1 MKTFHLPVFFLLLL
15 SIPMTAQVTYTVT
28 VPNGTNSCFIAGEM
42 TGWNQMQMNLLITN
56 VYTLTIPYATTT
68 QQYKY
73 CSGPAW
79 NYSET
84 TANGGSISN
93 RNYSAN
99 DVVAQWAITWDFTNN
114 FPPSVTSGS
123 IVRHWF
129 KSMLVDSRYIDVW
142 LPEGYSGT
150 SKYPVLYMHDG
161 QMLFDA
167 TTTWNQQAWDVD
179 GTLGSLMS
187 GGLID
192 RTIVVAIQ
200 NNGNKRQAEY
210 FPEKV
215 INTIP
220 EPQKSQL
227 ESLFYGTT
235 RGDAYLKF
243 IVTELKPFIDNTYS
257 TYPDR
262 QHTFMG
268 GSSMGGLIS
277 LYAFC
282 EYPTVF
288 SGAICMSTHW
298 IGTFNDNS
306 QIPSAMIDY
315 LSKNLPVPTD
325 RKIYFDRGTVGFDA
339 SYGPYQTRADS
350 TLTAKGY
357 NSSDFESRIFEG
369 DDHNENAWKA
379 RFNIP
384 ATFILSN
391 RTDAVSNPSAGT
403 VLQVSPNPASS
414 EISVEPFDRLE
425 GKLVTLYDCSGKTV
439 LSKPLIHKNIDL
451 STIIPGTYF
460 MSIDGASIK
469 IIKN

>member
-1 MKTFHLPVFFLLLL
+1 MKMINLPVLLFSLL

-42 TGWNQMQMNLLITN
+42 TGWNQQQMNPVSTN
-56 VYTLTIPYATTT
+56 VYTITIPYATTA

-79 NYSET
+79 NYTET
-84 TANGGSISN
+84 TATGGSVSN
-93 RNYSAN
+93 RNYATH
-99 DVVAQWAITWDFTNN
+99 DIVARWAITWNFTNN

-129 KSMLVDSRYIDVW
+129 KSKLVDNRYVDVW
-142 LPEGYSGT
+142 LPAGYSKA
-150 SKYPVLYMHDG
+150 SKYQVLYMHDG

-167 TTTWNQQAWDVD
+167 ATTWNQQAWDVD
-179 GTLGSLMS
+179 STLGSLIAS
-187 GGLID
+187 GAID
-192 RTIVVAIQ
+192 RTIVVAVQ

-215 INTIP
+215 INAIP
-220 EPQKSQL
+220 EPQKTQL

-243 IVTELKPFIDNTYS
+243 IVTELKPFIDSTYS
-257 TYPDR
+257 TYSDP
-262 QHTFMG
+262 QHTFMA

-288 SGAICMSTHW
+288 SRVICMSTHW
-298 IGTFNDNS
+298 IGTFENNS
-306 QIPSAMIDY
+306 QIPAALIDY
-315 LSKNLPVPTD
+315 LATNLPAPMD
-325 RKIYFDRGTVGFDA
+325 RKIYFDHGTVGLDA
-339 SYGPYQTRADS
+339 YYGPYQTRADS
-350 TLTAKGY
+350 VFSAKGF
-357 NSSDFESRIFEG
+357 SSSNFESRTVEG
-369 DDHNENAWKA
+369 ADHNENAWKA

-391 RTDAVSNPSAGT
+391 ATAAVHNPTAGK
-403 VLQVSPNPASS
+403 VLQVFPNPAKP
-414 EISVEPFDRLE
+414 EITIEPFDQLK
-425 GKLVTLYDCSGKTV
+425 GKLVTLYDCTGKLV
-439 LSKPLIHKNIDL
+439 LSKPLLCKNMDISAL
-451 STIIPGTYF
+451 SSGTYL
-460 MSIDGASIK
+460 MCIDGVSAKVIK
-469 IIKN
+469 E